1 MKRLAL
7 ALAIALAPNASF
19 AQDFDF
25 RGARLGMSLDEFHD
39 LTPINGGKTSCST
52 MRQLSQPTTSR
63 DSIAGVL
70 LCSRE
75 GDAPF
80 AEGDFVKQM
89 LTRVSYR
96 FLPDSDGV
104 PRLWK
109 IEMRVLRA
117 NVTQARTALIERFG
131 SPERVDQSQLTNL
144 FGAKFTRD
152 TDMWINHTS
161 NIFLASI
168 CESIEYGC
176 VAYIRNDLT
185 HVYESRTSP
194 SSSPV
199 F

>member
-1 MKRLAL
+1 MKHFALAL
-7 ALAIALAPNASF
+7 ALALAPTASL

-25 RGARLGMSLDEFHD
+25 RGARLGMSLDEFND
-39 LTPINGGKTSCST
+39 LPPINGGRTSCST
-52 MRQLSQPTTSR
+52 MRQLSQPPTSS

-80 AEGDFVKQM
+80 AESDFVRQM

-96 FLPDSDGV
+96 FLPDSDDV

-117 NVTQARTALIERFG
+117 NVPQARTALIDRFG
-131 SPERVDQSQLTNL
+131 PPERIDQSQLTNL
-144 FGAKFTRD
+144 FGARFTRD
-152 TDMWINHTS
+152 TDMWSNETS

-176 VAYIRNDLT
+176 VAYIQNDLT
-185 HVYESRTSP
+185 RVYESKTSQSSYP
-194 SSSPV
+194 S

>member
-1 MKRLAL
+1 MKRTALAL
-7 ALAIALAPNASF
+7 ALALAPTASL

-25 RGARLGMSLDEFHD
+25 RGARLGMSLDEFEA
-39 LTPINGGKTSCST
+39 LPPINGGRTSCST
-52 MRQLSQPTTSR
+52 MRQLSQPETSP
-63 DSIAGVL
+63 DSVAGVL

-80 AEGDFVKQM
+80 AEDDFVRQM

-96 FLPDSDGV
+96 FLPAEDGV

-109 IEMRVLRA
+109 IEMRVVRG
-117 NVTQARTALIERFG
+117 NVPQARTALVERFG

-144 FGAKFTRD
+144 FGARLTRN
-152 TDMWINHTS
+152 TDMWTNDTS

-168 CESIEYGC
+168 CESVDYGC
-176 VAYIRNDLT
+176 VAYINNDLT
-185 HVYESRTSP
+185 RVYESRTSHITSP
-194 SSSPV
+194 S